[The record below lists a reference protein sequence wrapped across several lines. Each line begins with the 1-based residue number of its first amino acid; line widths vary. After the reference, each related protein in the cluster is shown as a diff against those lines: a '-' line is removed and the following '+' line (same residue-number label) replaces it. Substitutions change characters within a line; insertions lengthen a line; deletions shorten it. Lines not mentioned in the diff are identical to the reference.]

1 MKARSAIVLFA
12 IAFSVLSPLSVHLT
26 IAHGQ
31 TSIGTFDV
39 CHAGADAL
47 STSHDMPCVSQQIY
61 HPCLPSPVKGARTF
75 DPALK
80 PLNSTLQEEHPPK
93 I

>member
-1 MKARSAIVLFA
+1 MKARSVIVLLA
-12 IAFSVLSPLSVHLT
+12 IAFSVLSPVSVHLT

-39 CHAGADAL
+39 CHAGSLAL
-47 STSHDMPCVSQQIY
+47 STSHDMPCVSQPIY
-61 HPCLPSPVKGARTF
+61 RLYLPSFVEDAQIP

-80 PLNSTLQEEHPPK
+80 LIIAAFQEEHPPK
-93 I
+93 N

>member
-1 MKARSAIVLFA
+1 MRLKSIIVLLA
-12 IAFSVLSPLSVHLT
+12 IAISIFSPLSVHLT

-39 CHAGADAL
+39 CHAGSLAL
-47 STSHDMPCVSQQIY
+47 STIDDTPCVSQPLY
-61 HPCLPSPVKGARTF
+61 RPCLPSCVEGAEILDPTPKLFLSTF
-75 DPALK
+75 
-80 PLNSTLQEEHPPK
+80 QVEHPPK